1 MNLAKHAPE
10 RDGRERV
17 LHVIQGTF
25 EVSNDPNVM
34 MSTILGS
41 CVATCLFDPAAR
53 IGGMNHYLLAEGHGS
68 DSVRYGVNAMELLIN
83 GLLKKGA
90 DRSRLRAK
98 VFGGGRMMQGMF
110 DIGSDN
116 AAFARD
122 FLAREGIPIDGES
135 LGGDRGRRIRFWP
148 TTGRARQLLLGKAE
162 AIPAEPLKPAP
173 PPAEASGVE
182 LF

>member
-1 MNLAKHAPE
+1 MSLPAHNSE
-10 RDGRERV
+10 RASGERV

-25 EVSNDPNVM
+25 EVSKDPEIV

-41 CVATCLFDPAAR
+41 CVAVCLFDPDAKV
-53 IGGMNHYLLAEGHGS
+53 GGMNHYLLAEGHGS

-83 GLLKKGA
+83 GMLKKGA

-110 DIGSDN
+110 DIGADN
-116 AAFARD
+116 AAFARE
-122 FLAREGIPIDGES
+122 FLGREGIPIDGES

-148 TTGRARQLLLGKAE
+148 TSGRARQLLLGKAE
-162 AIPAEPLKPAP
+162 AIPAEPPKSAP
-173 PPAEASGVE
+173 QPVEGSGVE